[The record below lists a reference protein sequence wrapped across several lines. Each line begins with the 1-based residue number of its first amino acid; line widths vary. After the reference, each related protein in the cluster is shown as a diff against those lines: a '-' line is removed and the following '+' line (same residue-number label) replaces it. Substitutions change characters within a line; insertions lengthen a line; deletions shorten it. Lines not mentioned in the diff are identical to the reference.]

1 MPRETKAP
9 KVNPLLGANIP
20 AAPDLSQSGEQSIR
34 VAAQNGITGTEYQG
48 NNVLGQNGSS
58 VTEEKSNRVSG
69 EQGKRVKEQKGKMAE
84 EDKLIIE
91 MSLYLRQAHDDKLE
105 ELRVAYK
112 RRTRKKINMNEII
125 RRLIEHGTVE
135 DLLVEGD

>member
-1 MPRETKAP
+1 
-9 KVNPLLGANIP
+9 
-20 AAPDLSQSGEQSIR
+20 
-34 VAAQNGITGTEYQG
+34 
-48 NNVLGQNGSS
+48 
-58 VTEEKSNRVSG
+58 
-69 EQGKRVKEQKGKMAE
+69 
-84 EDKLIIE
+84 